1 MGDARPNAKPVGRTY
16 STRYDVQAAHE
27 ALFYDKSEAAID
39 QSSRYNS
46 LAFEDFDDRADGIE
60 MLKRRLRAAGR
71 KHLAKASESGS
82 ASDGWGA
89 LFQAYDLDGN
99 GELDLDELSRA
110 VRRDL
115 KIPEHDLSTPDL
127 ARLFC
132 MIDADDSGTI
142 SAEEL
147 VEFMR
152 WESRVKQRS
161 GHALA
166 LQAGDTEGAQQG
178 TGYVVPFVAEYFV
191 LKRMTLR
198 EGAELTSRKIAM
210 VSAGEI
216 VAVTRTHGNR
226 LRCERLTFG
235 VMPRS
240 GWCSEYAEGGSGEQL
255 LEMLPRAEWGDGA
268 FNDTAIASR
277 VSALR
282 SAERLRAA
290 TGGVV
295 ERDLGGSESFAAD
308 GSAAAAGLMRSSST
322 YWEQHSD
329 ETRAMSEVVGI
340 HSLADDQDGFYTAR
354 GAKAAQSLCECRSE
368 AEVEAALALLEATPR
383 DSWDTALR
391 TKPPRRPR
399 GDPARRRQQP
409 EEESSSFSGDGW
421 VMSHPTPER
430 APLMRRNIPMHFEQE
445 QSAALS
451 EKALAVAAQLE
462 AIAASLR
469 AAGVRADLVEACEMA
484 KRSSLGLATRS

>member
-1 MGDARPNAKPVGRTY
+1 
-16 STRYDVQAAHE
+16 
-27 ALFYDKSEAAID
+27 
-39 QSSRYNS
+39 
-46 LAFEDFDDRADGIE
+46 

-82 ASDGWGA
+82 ASEGWGA

-99 GELDLDELSRA
+99 GELDLEELSRA

-115 KIPEHDLSTPDL
+115 KIPEHELSAPDL
-127 ARLFC
+127 ARLFR
-132 MIDADDSGTI
+132 MIDADGSGTI

-147 VEFMR
+147 VDFMR
-152 WESRVKQRS
+152 WESRKKTAA

-198 EGAELTSRKIAM
+198 ESAELTSRKIGM

-240 GWCSEYAEGGSGEQL
+240 GWCSEWAEGGSGEQL

-268 FNDTAIASR
+268 FNDTAIAAR

-290 TGGVV
+290 TGGVP
-295 ERDLGGSESFAAD
+295 EQDLGQQEYFIADSLAAP
-308 GSAAAAGLMRSSST
+308 GMRSSST
-322 YWEQHSD
+322 YWEQHAD
-329 ETRAMSEVVGI
+329 ETQAMSEVVGI
-340 HSLADDQDGFYTAR
+340 HSLEDDRDGFYTAR
-354 GAKAAQSLCECRSE
+354 GAKAAQSLADCRSE
-368 AEVEAALALLEATPR
+368 AEVEAALALLEATPDR
-383 DSWDTALR
+383 DKWETALQTSPSR
-391 TKPPRRPR
+391 RKPRRSR
-399 GDPARRRQQP
+399 GDPARGRQMA
-409 EEESSSFSGDGW
+409 EEELSSFSGDGW
-421 VMSHPTPER
+421 VMSHPTPEASLPR
-430 APLMRRNIPMHFEQE
+430 PPGVP
-445 QSAALS
+445 SAALS
-451 EKALAVAAQLE
+451 EKALAAAAQLE
-462 AIAASLR
+462 AIAAVLR

-484 KRSSLGLATRS
+484 KGSSLGLAGRS